1 MRSVKQIIALVFDF
15 DDTLVP
21 DSTSLLLESR
31 GIKAEDFWEKNVK
44 ALVKK
49 GYDPTIAYLNA
60 FLGLIG
66 TNKPL
71 GTLTNNDLRKFGATL
86 ERNFFP
92 GLKGLICDLRKLVKT
107 YKEKEFDIEFYIISG
122 GLKEIIIGCEYIREN
137 FKCIYGSELAGD
149 NENSVLKYI
158 KRAVTFTE
166 KTRFLF
172 EINKGITSEETIEKP
187 YAVNKFVESRER
199 RIPWPNFIY
208 IGDGQTDIPC
218 FSLIK
223 ANGGSPFLVFDPS
236 DEQSAKRTFLEF
248 LKPQRVLSV
257 HAPKYRKKDDLGSLI
272 RTAVSTR
279 CNNIIIEEASGHR

>member
-1 MRSVKQIIALVFDF
+1 M
-15 DDTLVP
+15 
-21 DSTSLLLESR
+21 
-31 GIKAEDFWEKNVK
+31 
-44 ALVKK
+44 
-49 GYDPTIAYLNA
+49 
-60 FLGLIG
+60 
-66 TNKPL
+66 
-71 GTLTNNDLRKFGATL
+71 
-86 ERNFFP
+86 
-92 GLKGLICDLRKLVKT
+92 KGLICDLRKLVKT